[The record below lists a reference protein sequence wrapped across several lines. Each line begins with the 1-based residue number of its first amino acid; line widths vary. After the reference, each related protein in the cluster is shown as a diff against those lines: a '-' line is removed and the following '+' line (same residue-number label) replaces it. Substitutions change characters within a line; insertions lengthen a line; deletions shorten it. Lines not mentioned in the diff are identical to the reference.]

1 MEYPFR
7 VVWMKRGFTLVE
19 IMVTVMIIA
28 ILLAVGTPNFLRSRR
43 NAETSAVLA
52 NLSALDAAAQ
62 EWANDF
68 QKGPQDVPTQQD
80 LLPYL
85 KNGWPQGINRGGNQ
99 YEYQP
104 NEVMNGAYFGECDHE
119 EWIESPTSC
128 AQAIGL

>member
-1 MEYPFR
+1 
-7 VVWMKRGFTLVE
+7 MKRGFTLVE
-19 IMVTVMIIA
+19 IMVTVMIIGV
-28 ILLAVGTPNFLRSRR
+28 LLAVSTPNYLQARR

-62 EWANDF
+62 EWANDYK
-68 QKGPQDVPTQQD
+68 KGPADVPTQED

-85 KNGWPQGINRGGNQ
+85 SSGWPRGINRGGYQ

-104 NEVMNGAYFGECDHE
+104 NEVMNGAYFGECNHD
-119 EWIESPTSC
+119 EWVEYPKSC